1 MSSEEGEEKG
11 SYMFMSKWQ
20 VLLLRLPEE
29 ETGAERFR
37 DLPQATQQ
45 LRPKGSLFMQSGM
58 IHLSGL
64 VSKMY

>member
-1 MSSEEGEEKG
+1 
-11 SYMFMSKWQ
+11 MFMSKWQ

>member
-11 SYMFMSKWQ
+11 SYMFMSKCQ

-29 ETGAERFR
+29 EMGAERFR

-45 LRPKGSLFMQSGM
+45 PQAQRLF
-58 IHLSGL
+58 IHAVGGHS
-64 VSKMY
+64 S

>member
-20 VLLLRLPEE
+20 VLLLRLLEE
-29 ETGAERFR
+29 EMGAERFR

-45 LRPKGSLFMQSGM
+45 PQVQRLL
-58 IHLSGL
+58 IHTVGDHS
-64 VSKMY
+64 S